1 MASPK
6 REMTGGRQGARR
18 DCKLVAKMK
27 LPHRES
33 TALREI
39 RGRKGRIGEARRCD
53 NIVLSFLLPFPSL
66 PAPAHRSPPSAS
78 NK

>member
-53 NIVLSFLLPFPSL
+53 NIVLSFPFPPTLRLSL
-66 PAPAHRSPPSAS
+66 SIAAPLGVE
-78 NK
+78 